1 MTERRHVRRRRI
13 PFVRS
18 AVLQVGAKNPRGQ
31 PARPRAPRE
40 PSSPHAS
47 KFRRPSATAS
57 SCVSSSPVRE
67 RRRRCPCSL
76 VWRNDS
82 FDASSGRP
90 AGIAVRFGK
99 LDPDVLR
106 RIQEFAADGFL
117 PGIDPSPW
125 EHLEYRVL
133 ERFRVDEREL
143 NTMGL
148 DGWELCSTRNI
159 PAGVQ
164 MVFLRRL

>member
-1 MTERRHVRRRRI
+1 MTERRRVRRRRI

-18 AVLQVGAKNPRGQ
+18 AVLGVGERTHVVSLLDLGPEGAFLATRLEIPDEEADRLVLRLVIPRQGT
-31 PARPRAPRE
+31 E
-40 PSSPHAS
+40 E
-47 KFRRPSATAS
+47 T
-57 SCVSSSPVRE
+57 V
-67 RRRRCPCSL
+67 PCSL

-90 AGIAVRFGK
+90 AGIAVRFGR
-99 LDPDVLR
+99 LEPDVLR
-106 RIQEFAADGFL
+106 RIEEFAADGFL
-117 PGIDPSPW
+117 PGADPSPW

>member
-1 MTERRHVRRRRI
+1 MTERRQVRRRRI

-18 AVLQVGAKNPRGQ
+18 AVLQVGPRTHVVSLLDLG
-31 PARPRAPRE
+31 PEGAFLATRLEVPEAECDRLLLRLIIPRQGTE
-40 PSSPHAS
+40 E
-47 KFRRPSATAS
+47 TI
-57 SCVSSSPVRE
+57 
-67 RRRRCPCSL
+67 PCSL

>member
-1 MTERRHVRRRRI
+1 MTERRRVRRRRI

-18 AVLQVGAKNPRGQ
+18 AVLGVGERTHVVSLLDLGPEGAFLATRLEVPDEEADRLVLRLVIPRQGT
-31 PARPRAPRE
+31 E
-40 PSSPHAS
+40 E
-47 KFRRPSATAS
+47 T
-57 SCVSSSPVRE
+57 V
-67 RRRRCPCSL
+67 PCSL
-76 VWRNDS
+76 VWRNES

-90 AGIAVRFGK
+90 AGIAVRFGP
-99 LDPDVLR
+99 LEPDVLR
-106 RIQEFAADGFL
+106 RIEEFAADGFL
-117 PGIDPSPW
+117 PGTDPSPW

>member
-1 MTERRHVRRRRI
+1 MTERRQVRRRRI

-18 AVLQVGAKNPRGQ
+18 AVLQVGARTHVVSLLDLGPEGAFLATRLEVPEAEGDRLLLRLIIPRQGT
-31 PARPRAPRE
+31 E
-40 PSSPHAS
+40 E
-47 KFRRPSATAS
+47 TL
-57 SCVSSSPVRE
+57 
-67 RRRRCPCSL
+67 PCSL

-82 FDASSGRP
+82 FDAASGRP

-99 LDPDVLR
+99 LDPEVLR

-117 PGIDPSPW
+117 PGVDPSPW